1 MKKNSVAE
9 QDKITVLAVDDE
21 ETNREILVGY
31 LEMAN
36 FWPITASSGPEALTI
51 LHENPDDIHVILL
64 DRMMPGM
71 DGLEVL
77 KQIKTNSRL
86 RNIPVI
92 MQTAAAATDQIVQG
106 IEAGVYYYLTKP
118 FDKQTLLAIVNSA
131 LQTYE
136 QHRIFNETLYENLL
150 LLDCMESGRFKLNQ
164 LEQCQKLSIYLGKMC
179 PVSRVTG
186 FGFSKLSYGF
196 SEVLINAL
204 EHGNLGISYEEKT
217 HLLNQGKDAWRDE
230 VKRRAAL
237 PENLKKYVTV
247 EYNHQPDTITVTI
260 KDEGNGFKWEP
271 FLDIDPMRCT
281 DNHGRGIALANS
293 IFDKLEFSENGSKV
307 TCTVLI

>member
-1 MKKNSVAE
+1 MKKNSVVE
-9 QDKITVLAVDDE
+9 KDKVTVLAVDDE

-51 LHENPDDIHVILL
+51 LSENPDDIHVILL

-77 KQIKTNSRL
+77 KHIKANSRL
-86 RNIPVI
+86 KNIPVI
-92 MQTAAAATDQIVQG
+92 MQTAAAATEQIVQG

-150 LLDCMESGRFKLNQ
+150 LLDCMESGKFKLNQ
-164 LEQCQKLSIYLGKMC
+164 LEQCQKLAIYLGKMC
-179 PVSRVTG
+179 PVSRRTG
-186 FGFSKLSYGF
+186 YGFSELSYGF
-196 SEVLINAL
+196 SEILINAL
-204 EHGNLGISYEEKT
+204 EHGNLGIDYVGKT
-217 HLLNQGKDAWRDE
+217 QLLNQGKDAWRDE
-230 VKRRAAL
+230 IKRRAAL
-237 PENLKKYVTV
+237 PENVKKYVAV
-247 EYNHQPDTITVTI
+247 EYTHTADMVTVTI
-260 KDEGNGFKWEP
+260 KDEGKGFKWEP
-271 FLDIDPMRCT
+271 FMTIDPLRCT

-293 IFDKLEFSENGSKV
+293 IFDKLEFADNGCTV